1 MKRLLAICLS
11 PIILV
16 GCVSVNSIRDAEPKY
31 RAKANSDVVTFRE
44 CVFDHLTGRQ
54 SEIRQTEIGVVSA
67 ESRNELAFIIE
78 QADGYVTVYK
88 GLFSTAGYLP
98 EWATKKCNN
107 AP

>member
-11 PIILV
+11 PIILG
-16 GCVSVNSIRDAEPKY
+16 GCASVNSIPDVEPKY
-31 RAKANSDVVTFRE
+31 RAKANYDVATFRE

-78 QADGYVTVYK
+78 QEDGYVTVYK
-88 GLFSTAGYLP
+88 GPFSMAGYLP

>member
-16 GCVSVNSIRDAEPKY
+16 GCASVDTIRDVEPKY
-31 RAKANSDVVTFRE
+31 RAKANYDVVTFRQ
-44 CVFDHLTGRQ
+44 CVFDQLTGRQ

>member
-16 GCVSVNSIRDAEPKY
+16 GCASVNSIPDVEPKY
-31 RAKANSDVVTFRE
+31 RAKANYDVVTFRE

-54 SEIRQTEIGVVSA
+54 SEIRKTEIGVVSA

-78 QADGYVTVYK
+78 QEDGYVSVYK
-88 GLFSTAGYLP
+88 GQFSMAGYLP
-98 EWATKKCNN
+98 EWATEKCNN
-107 AP
+107 GP